1 MRLTHGRKWFSRRC
15 ITDDVIRVVWAAS
28 SSILSVILV
37 VFTVISAIFI
47 VLAVAFTAL
56 FCHFQCSFCA
66 SFARFC
72 DIQAFLPSAVNPARY
87 MATRRAKTCFVE
99 GDRAL
104 QGLHPA
110 SSTAASVDNPAATDG
125 AAWFYCRHTRSFV
138 QTSLFTPTSDTVL
151 NVSNGSNVSTTSAS
165 STGGIHC
172 GRGGYCARDKR
183 LIQQDPTFD
192 CLSELPTGV
201 CVRVFTIIWCQLS
214 RLFGIDRPG

>member
-1 MRLTHGRKWFSRRC
+1 MHHRRRHSCRLGCQFFHF
-15 ITDDVIRVVWAAS
+15 IRYSCRFHCHFCNIYCPCCRVYRA
-28 SSILSVILV
+28 
-37 VFTVISAIFI
+37 
-47 VLAVAFTAL
+47 

-125 AAWFYCRHTRSFV
+125 AAWFYCRHTLSFV

-151 NVSNGSNVSTTSAS
+151 NVSNGSNVAATSGHSTD
-165 STGGIHC
+165 GIHC
-172 GRGGYCARDKR
+172 GSGGYCARNKR
-183 LIQQDPTFD
+183 LMQQDPTFT
-192 CLSELPTGV
+192 CLSDTTAGV
-201 CVRVFTIIWCQLS
+201 CVRVFTIVWCRLC
-214 RLFGIDRPG
+214 RLFGIDWPG

>member
-1 MRLTHGRKWFSRRC
+1 MHHRRRHSCRLGCQFFHF
-15 ITDDVIRVVWAAS
+15 IRYSCRFHCHFCHIYCPCCRVHRA
-28 SSILSVILV
+28 
-37 VFTVISAIFI
+37 
-47 VLAVAFTAL
+47 
-56 FCHFQCSFCA
+56 FCHFQCPFCA

-151 NVSNGSNVSTTSAS
+151 NVSNGSNVAATSGHSTD
-165 STGGIHC
+165 GIHC
-172 GRGGYCARDKR
+172 GSGGYCARNKR

-201 CVRVFTIIWCQLS
+201 CVRVFTIIWCRLS